1 MSNNPYV
8 RSPVRPGTAIQRAA
22 QPGNQP
28 AEVSG
33 LVGGCGPG
41 GYGGGGF
48 EQFGGG
54 SGLPSQGL
62 SRWGASQGMTIDQ
75 AAANVAQ
82 GGATRENLM
91 AFAQAVRN
99 QSQQDALCPLPMPSG
114 VLRMPL
120 GFDDETLPA
129 SGATVPFTTILAASY
144 QLCRIVWPSVVGDKV
159 RFKIL
164 VNNLQIQNA
173 NNSLW
178 HSQPFT
184 EVAINFCDI
193 DAAPAPAGTPITIQA
208 SNISGADILNISPT
222 LYGWVLRC
230 TS

>member
-8 RSPVRPGTAIQRAA
+8 RSPVRPGTAMQRSA
-22 QPGNQP
+22 QPSNQP

-33 LVGGCGPG
+33 LIGGCGPG
-41 GYGGGGF
+41 YGGGF

-54 SGLPSQGL
+54 SGGPATGL
-62 SRWGASQGMTIDQ
+62 SRWGQSQGLTVDQ
-75 AAANVAQ
+75 AASQLAA
-82 GGATRENLM
+82 GGATRDNMM
-91 AFAQAVRN
+91 AFAQAIRN
-99 QSQQDALCPLPMPSG
+99 QSQQDALCPLPMPTG

-120 GFDDETLPA
+120 GFDDALLPA
-129 SGATVPFTTILAASY
+129 SGATVSYTTILAASY
-144 QLCRIVWPSVVGDKV
+144 QLCRVVWPSVVGDKV

-184 EVAINFCDI
+184 EVAVNFCDI

-208 SNISGADILNISPT
+208 SNISGADILNIAPM
-222 LYGWVLRC
+222 LFGWVLRC